1 MSFFKRIFSGK
12 KKESLDSGLEKT
24 RTNVFQRLAKVFTGR
39 RKVDEELMDDLEEAL
54 ITADVGVDTANK
66 ILDRLRKRARFEAY
80 MEVQELYEMLRED
93 GATANAK
100 VDAAQ
105 DLLEMSW
112 ACDFTLVLA
121 QLALLLPAAAPYC
134 KPGRTYE

>member
-1 MSFFKRIFSGK
+1 MG
-12 KKESLDSGLEKT
+12 
-24 RTNVFQRLAKVFTGR
+24 
-39 RKVDEELMDDLEEAL
+39 
-54 ITADVGVDTANK
+54 
-66 ILDRLRKRARFEAY
+66 RKRKRETATALDTLISTKKLRLLCLAVTAMSRY
-80 MEVQELYEMLRED
+80 GLVYEMLRED

>member
-66 ILDRLRKRARFEAY
+66 ILDRLRKARAFRGIYGSAGI
-80 MEVQELYEMLRED
+80 VR
-93 GATANAK
+93 
-100 VDAAQ
+100 DAAGGNCRPFFRVRN
-105 DLLEMSW
+105 
-112 ACDFTLVLA
+112 AHT
-121 QLALLLPAAAPYC
+121 
-134 KPGRTYE
+134 G